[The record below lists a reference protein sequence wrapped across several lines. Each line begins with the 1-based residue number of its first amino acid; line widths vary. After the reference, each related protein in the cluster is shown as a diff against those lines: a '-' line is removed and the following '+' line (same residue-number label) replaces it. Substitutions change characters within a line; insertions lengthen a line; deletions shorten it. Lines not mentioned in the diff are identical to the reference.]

1 MKKILILGGGY
12 AGVSTAI
19 HLKDVDAQVTLVN
32 KHSYHHLTTLLHQPV
47 VGRRNYQDLSV
58 GLTSILP
65 PPVKFIR
72 GTVESIRTAE
82 QRVNVKV
89 RGKIIDLDYDILVI
103 ALGWEPQFFSI
114 PGLKE
119 NALTLHSL
127 NTSRLAKDRIEEAL
141 IAYDENPDERW
152 RATIVI
158 GGGGLSGIELA
169 GELIDSRKLMAKSVD
184 ISPGEIKIILVE
196 GAPTL
201 LPGLDPWLAET
212 SERYLKAKGV
222 QCLTNT
228 RITNMQDH
236 TLTLS
241 DGVTIQAGAVLWTGG
256 IRGNALLE
264 KNGFSVDRQGR
275 VETNEFLQTKDP
287 SNIFVTGD
295 CALTT
300 DVHGKPFPPT
310 AWLAVQQGRHTALN
324 IRRLLAGNTLL
335 PYVAEAKALVL
346 SLGRRYAVGIV
357 AGHRISGKTAAI
369 LKDALAYK
377 YLYDI
382 GGIRLAWQ
390 KFWEWAPY
398 LVLMHRD

>member
-19 HLKDVDAQVTLVN
+19 NLKDVDAQVTLVN

-58 GLTSILP
+58 GLTSLLP
-65 PPVKFIR
+65 PPVKFVR

-82 QRVNVKV
+82 QRVTVKV
-89 RGKIIDLDYDILVI
+89 RGKISYLDYDILVI

-169 GELIDSRKLMAKSVD
+169 GELIDSRKWLGKSVD
-184 ISPGEIKIILVE
+184 ISPEEIKIILVE
-196 GAPTL
+196 ASPSL
-201 LPGLDPWLAET
+201 LPGLNPWLADT
-212 SERYLKAKGV
+212 SERYLKARGV

-228 RITNMQDH
+228 RITNIQGH
-236 TLTLS
+236 TLSLS
-241 DGVTIQAGAVLWTGG
+241 DGVTIEAGAVLWTGG
-256 IRGNALLE
+256 VRGNSLLE
-264 KNGFSVDRQGR
+264 KNGFPVNRQGR
-275 VETNEFLQTKDP
+275 IETNEYLQTKDP

-295 CALTT
+295 CAQTN

-310 AWLAVQQGRHTALN
+310 AWLAVQHGRHAALN
-324 IRRLLAGNTLL
+324 IRRLLAGNTML
-335 PYVAEAKALVL
+335 PYMAEAKAVVL
-346 SLGRRYAVGIV
+346 SLGRRYAAGIV
-357 AGHRISGKTAAI
+357 GGYQISGTIAAMF
-369 LKDALAYK
+369 KDALAYK

>member
-19 HLKDVDAQVTLVN
+19 NLKDVDAQVTLVN

-58 GLTSILP
+58 GLISLLP

-72 GTVESIRTAE
+72 GKVELIRTAE

-89 RGKIIDLDYDILVI
+89 RGKVIYLDYDILVI

-169 GELIDSRKLMAKSVD
+169 GELID
-184 ISPGEIKIILVE
+184 
-196 GAPTL
+196 
-201 LPGLDPWLAET
+201 
-212 SERYLKAKGV
+212 
-222 QCLTNT
+222 
-228 RITNMQDH
+228 
-236 TLTLS
+236 
-241 DGVTIQAGAVLWTGG
+241 
-256 IRGNALLE
+256 
-264 KNGFSVDRQGR
+264 
-275 VETNEFLQTKDP
+275 
-287 SNIFVTGD
+287 
-295 CALTT
+295 
-300 DVHGKPFPPT
+300 
-310 AWLAVQQGRHTALN
+310 
-324 IRRLLAGNTLL
+324 
-335 PYVAEAKALVL
+335 L
-346 SLGRRYAVGIV
+346 SLI
-357 AGHRISGKTAAI
+357 HI
-369 LKDALAYK
+369 
-377 YLYDI
+377 
-382 GGIRLAWQ
+382 
-390 KFWEWAPY
+390 
-398 LVLMHRD
+398 